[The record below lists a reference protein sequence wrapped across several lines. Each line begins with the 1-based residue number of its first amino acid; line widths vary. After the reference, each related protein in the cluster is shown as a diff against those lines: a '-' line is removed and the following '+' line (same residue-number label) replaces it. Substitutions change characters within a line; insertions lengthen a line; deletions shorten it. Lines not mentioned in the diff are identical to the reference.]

1 VEAQAVVDAVRPLP
15 FVVTKVE
22 KRHRKKNPGAPFTT
36 STLQQEA
43 AKKLGF
49 SSRRTMRAAQDL
61 YEGMDVGED
70 GPAGLITYMRTDS
83 VRVSDGALASA
94 RAFIATTYPKP

>member
-1 VEAQAVVDAVRPLP
+1 MVDAVGGQPAGSWSSPRSRSASGRKRPS
-15 FVVTKVE
+15 
-22 KRHRKKNPGAPFTT
+22 APFTT

-49 SSRRTMRAAQDL
+49 SGRRTMRAAQDL

-70 GPAGLITYMRTDS
+70 GAVGLITYMRTDS
-83 VRVSDGALASA
+83 MRVSDRRSRPRAS
-94 RAFIATTYPKP
+94 